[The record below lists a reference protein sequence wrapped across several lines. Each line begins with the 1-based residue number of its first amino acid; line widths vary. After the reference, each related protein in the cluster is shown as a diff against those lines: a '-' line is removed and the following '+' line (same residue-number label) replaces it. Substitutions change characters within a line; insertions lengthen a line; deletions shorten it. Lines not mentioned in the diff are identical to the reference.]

1 MRIDKTFILCSH
13 PPRCIFLRRQ
23 SVLSHPFPGIDADRV
38 PIFPITFPVRIGEMW
53 ITRSQIPVSPAFALT
68 EYKVQG
74 FTYKW
79 AILDLSWKSPP
90 RGRDAMH
97 KRHCS
102 NYVQV
107 ARLGTMIGVQ
117 LSQPVTSED
126 LNNKMHPEL
135 EKEFSRLEVLACE
148 SLRNLSANC
157 AT

>member
-1 MRIDKTFILCSH
+1 MRMDKTFILCSH
-13 PPRCIFLRRQ
+13 APRCILLWCQRV
-23 SVLSHPFPGIDADRV
+23 SSHPFPGIDADCV

-53 ITRSQIPVSPAFALT
+53 ITRTQIPVSPAFALT

-74 FTYKW
+74 FTYQS

-97 KRHCS
+97 KRYSS
-102 NYVQV
+102 NYVQIT
-107 ARLGTMIGVQ
+107 RLGTKSGIQ
-117 LSQPVTSED
+117 LVQPVTMDD

-148 SLRNLSANC
+148 TLRSLSANY
-157 AT
+157 AV